1 MSSGWVPE
9 GWEMMRLGEWI
20 CEYVL
25 VSLASYL
32 SAEPQVYTS
41 SL

>member
-1 MSSGWVPE
+1 MSSGWVRE
-9 GWEMMRLGEWI
+9 RREMMRLGEWI

-32 SAEPQVYTS
+32 SAEPQVYIS
-41 SL
+41 FL